1 MAKAFPIQLVGGAS
15 DPAKTST
22 DSNQLTY
29 AGGKITVT
37 AGQQTVG
44 ALFGTIRVP
53 KGAEM
58 ARVTVSAPTGVTVE
72 VGDVGDTDRLLAATA
87 AATAPVS
94 GIATTGFGYRYPE
107 ETLVTVRIATA
118 TAAVNGTIVYSVEY
132 VSQ

>member
-1 MAKAFPIQLVGGAS
+1 MAKAFPTQAVGSGSA
-15 DPAKTST
+15 PAKTST

-29 AGGKITVT
+29 AGGRIPVT

-44 ALFGTIRVP
+44 ALFGTVVVP

-72 VGDVGDTDRLLAATA
+72 VGDAGDTDRLLAATA

-94 GIATTGFGYRYPE
+94 GIATTGFGYQYPA
-107 ETLVTVRIATA
+107 ETLISVRIATA